1 MANELTKQVM
11 ATIVARCSGYEPLKA
26 SPAASPSA
34 RGGVGALNRREE
46 ALLSQII
53 NKQAQVDSSLSGR
66 ELPSGGGKNG
76 GGQGAAQT
84 TNGHSQR
91 SFNALGK
98 NGVVSLD
105 ALIKE
110 MKK

>member
-26 SPAASPSA
+26 SPASSPSV

-53 NKQAQVDSSLSGR
+53 NKQAQVDSSLLGR
-66 ELPSGGGKNG
+66 ETSGSGKT
-76 GGQGAAQT
+76 QGAAQT
-84 TNGHSQR
+84 ASGHSQR
-91 SFNALGK
+91 SLGALGK

>member
-26 SPAASPSA
+26 SPAASPSV

-66 ELPSGGGKNG
+66 ELPGGRNQVAPQTASGN
-76 GGQGAAQT
+76 
-84 TNGHSQR
+84 SQR
-91 SFNALGK
+91 GLGALGK